1 MGDIKGDRKN
11 YSKYILM
18 ISAEKLAIIGLSELM
33 KVIYII
39 SGNIVI
45 IYNDIPLT
53 TYSFWSVF

>member
-1 MGDIKGDRKN
+1 MGDITGDRKN

-45 IYNDIPLT
+45 SLKKK
-53 TYSFWSVF
+53 W